1 MTDRSAPRWISK
13 KALLLLHEESIAE
26 FGGARGLRDEGLLD
40 SALARPQNTHAYNT
54 DSTIPELA
62 AACAYGLAKN
72 HPFVDGNKRV
82 AFLAIGLFL
91 AINGYRLKA
100 GQVDAIKTMMAVAS
114 GDLDEQGLS
123 AWIGVNTVKNEYDNF

>member
-1 MTDRSAPRWISK
+1 MTDRSAPRWIAT

-40 SALARPQNTHAYNT
+40 SALARPQNVYAYRPQSGHAYNP
-54 DSTIPELA
+54 DSTIPDLA
-62 AACAYGLAKN
+62 AAYAYGLAKN

-91 AINGYRLKA
+91 SINGYRLKA
-100 GQVDAIKTMMAVAS
+100 GQVDAIKTMIAVAS
-114 GDLDEQGLS
+114 GELDEQGLS
-123 AWIGVNTVKNEYDNF
+123 VWIA

>member
-1 MTDRSAPRWISK
+1 MTETASPRWIAK

-26 FGGARGLRDEGLLD
+26 FGGKRGLRDEGVLE
-40 SALARPQNTHAYNT
+40 SALARPQNVYAYNP
-54 DSTIPELA
+54 DSTIPDLA
-62 AACAYGLAKN
+62 AAYAYGLAKN

-100 GQVDAIKTMMAVAS
+100 GQVDAIKTMIAVAS
-114 GDLDEQGLS
+114 GELDEQGLS
-123 AWIGVNTVKNEYDNF
+123 VWIANNIVSK